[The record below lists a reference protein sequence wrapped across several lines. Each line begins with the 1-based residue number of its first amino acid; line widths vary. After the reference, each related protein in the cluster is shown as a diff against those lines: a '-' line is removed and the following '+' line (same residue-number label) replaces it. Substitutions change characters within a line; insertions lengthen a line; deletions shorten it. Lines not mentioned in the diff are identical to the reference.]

1 MTLIGML
8 HHRKDP
14 TTVIKSYAYA
24 AVAKAEGANF
34 FYFSPGKLILSIRLL
49 EAGV

>member
-1 MTLIGML
+1 MALIGML

-24 AVAKAEGANF
+24 ELLKQKELD
-34 FYFSPGKLILSIRLL
+34 FSTFPLGK
-49 EAGV
+49 